1 MTHVSARVRVAWEAM
16 NKLRKPKRLRLDLK
30 QKVLEGSMW
39 QYQQMV
45 SGTGNAIDEEP
56 SVGNR
61 YRYDWGLA
69 ASAGIVRP
77 PSSSR
82 RGSTFGREVRSRL
95 RATLLVG
102 SLLRDYDVET
112 VHASRVSKWDTVTG
126 AGSVEL
132 PLLHR
137 KGTGNVV

>member
-1 MTHVSARVRVAWEAM
+1 M
-16 NKLRKPKRLRLDLK
+16 
-30 QKVLEGSMW
+30 EGSMW
-39 QYQQMV
+39 QYLQMV

-69 ASAGIVRP
+69 EPAWIVLP

-82 RGSTFGREVRSRL
+82 RGSTFRGDGRSRL
-95 RATLLVG
+95 LATLLVG
-102 SLLRDYDVET
+102 SPLRDYYI
-112 VHASRVSKWDTVTG
+112 DTVRCIEWVW
-126 AGSVEL
+126 GSRKT

-137 KGTGNVV
+137 KDTRNVV